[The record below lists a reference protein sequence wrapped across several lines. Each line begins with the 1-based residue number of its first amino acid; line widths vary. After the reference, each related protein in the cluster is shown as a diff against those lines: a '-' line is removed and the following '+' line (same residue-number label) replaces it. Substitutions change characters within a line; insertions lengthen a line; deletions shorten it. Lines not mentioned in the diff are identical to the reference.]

1 MFGVF
6 HTLAVQ
12 TGPQDG
18 GGSGL
23 GVSLEIIA
31 ATVIACLLLTATVLL
46 LGKYKRRR
54 ESMVLR
60 ERQARRE
67 MQELCPDGWAARI
80 VLYGDGAPLPDDA
93 PGERKVCVE
102 WTEYESDSAG
112 HTDVAVAR
120 RMWARTITVRSAACS
135 LTVSSTPS
143 SRRSSAGVLKDT
155 RAEAAERPARLR
167 QPVRL
172 TGPRTLQRRPA
183 GDDGASGTRTRD
195 LSDANRTLS
204 QLSYGPWGDRL

>member
-120 RMWARTITVRSAACS
+120 RMWARTITGALRGMLADRQLDAE
-135 LTVSSTPS
+135 LEKIE
-143 SRRSSAGVLKDT
+143 RKAMKDISDGGG
-155 RAEAAERPARLR
+155 
-167 QPVRL
+167 
-172 TGPRTLQRRPA
+172 TGPPA
-183 GDDGASGTRTRD
+183 A
-195 LSDANRTLS
+195 
-204 QLSYGPWGDRL
+204 GPQAGPSR

>member
-120 RMWARTITVRSAACS
+120 RMWARTITGALRGMLADRQLDAELEKIERKAMKDISDV
-135 LTVSSTPS
+135 TPKG
-143 SRRSSAGVLKDT
+143 RQ
-155 RAEAAERPARLR
+155 LR
-167 QPVRL
+167 GHSPD
-172 TGPRTLQRRPA
+172 P
-183 GDDGASGTRTRD
+183 
-195 LSDANRTLS
+195 
-204 QLSYGPWGDRL
+204 